1 MNNKKVTIKDIAK
14 YAKVSTATVSNVV
27 NGKTGKIGEETR
39 KRVLKVIEEHNY
51 IPNRIASSLV
61 TKKTKTLGLIIPDIS
76 NPFFPEIARGAED
89 KANKAGYNVI
99 VCNTDNS
106 VKKEEEYLSM
116 LKEKMIEG
124 IIMTASENK
133 KDNTDFY
140 KKISMPVV
148 LVDRD
153 LNIDNVRGRILVD
166 NFKGAYEGVSHM
178 INKGYKKIVMISS
191 SMKDNTSNRRIAGYE
206 KALEHNK
213 IDFKMVLE
221 GVYSIEWGKEAIK
234 KIIDSNME
242 FDGVFCGNDLIAI
255 GAMDVLK
262 SNKMDIPKDIGILGF
277 DDIYL
282 GEITSP
288 KLTTIKQPNY
298 MMGYKAAEILIHSI
312 ERNEKYKEIILDTE
326 IVIRESI

>member
-1 MNNKKVTIKDIAK
+1 MNNRKVTIKDIAK

-27 NGKTGKIGEETR
+27 NGKTGKISEETR
-39 KRVLKVIEEHNY
+39 IKVLKVIEKHNY

-133 KDNTDFY
+133 EDNTDFY
-140 KKISMPVV
+140 KKISLPIV

-166 NFKGAYEGVSHM
+166 NFMGAYKGVSHM
-178 INKGYKKIVMISS
+178 INRGYKKIVMISS
-191 SMKDNTSNRRIAGYE
+191 STKDNTSSRRIAGYE
-206 KALEHNK
+206 KALEDHK
-213 IDFKMVLE
+213 IDFKVVLE
-221 GVYSIEWGKEAIK
+221 GVYSLEWGKEAIK
-234 KIIDSNME
+234 KIIDSNIE

-262 SNKMDIPKDIGILGF
+262 DNKMGIPKDVGILGF

-298 MMGYKAAEILIHSI
+298 MMGYKAAEILIDSI

-326 IVIRESI
+326 IVIRESV